1 MDLRSISSEVS
12 KKSNRLGRTSQRAE
26 QKSEKG
32 PWGTMNWKLTPK
44 GKSQDLIKEHFLFLE
59 LRNLIIFF
67 QHGFRI
73 TVHQ

>member
-1 MDLRSISSEVS
+1 MDLRSISSEVA
-12 KKSNRLGRTSQRAE
+12 KKSNRLGRTSQTAE
-26 QKSEKG
+26 QKSERG

-59 LRNLIIFF
+59 LRNLTIFF

-73 TVHQ
+73 TVDQ